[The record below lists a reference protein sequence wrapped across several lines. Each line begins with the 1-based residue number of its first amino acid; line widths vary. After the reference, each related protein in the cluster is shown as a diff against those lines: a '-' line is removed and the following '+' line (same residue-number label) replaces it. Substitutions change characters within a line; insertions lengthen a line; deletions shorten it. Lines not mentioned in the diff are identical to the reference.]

1 MKLVDDA
8 KQAWRWISMQC
19 MGLAL
24 ALQGAWEVMP
34 DDMKAG
40 IPPKLVT
47 YIALGLLVIGM
58 AGRLVKQ
65 EKP

>member
-1 MKLVDDA
+1 
-8 KQAWRWISMQC
+8 MQC